1 MGSISE
7 EFKDQKINILL
18 EDYIA
23 LEKKI
28 HSIPEQLSTS
38 LKEVEQAISLLPHNL
53 SECIEVIA
61 KAVENSEETASELNS
76 TLQKN
81 LEENHKAT
89 IGEFQKELNTSI
101 FKNIDNINKELEKVA
116 RNVKDSTD
124 NIIWKKVR
132 FTNMV
137 LGVSLCFS
145 FILLTAS
152 LATCYQLKVNA
163 EKTRD
168 YAQYI
173 LERQQTG
180 LASFTQAE
188 QKKFNQAIEN
198 ATNKK

>member
-28 HSIPEQLSTS
+28 HGIPEQLSTS

-61 KAVENSEETASELNS
+61 KAVENSETTANELNS
-76 TLQKN
+76 TLQQN

-101 FKNIDNINKELEKVA
+101 FKNIDNINNELDRVA
-116 RNVKDSTD
+116 KNVKESTD
-124 NIIWKKVR
+124 NLIWKKVR
-132 FTNMV
+132 TTNMI

-145 FILLTAS
+145 LILLSAS
-152 LATCYQLKVNA
+152 LATCYQFKVNA
-163 EKTRD
+163 EKMRT

-180 LASFTQAE
+180 LASLTPAE
-188 QKKFNQAIEN
+188 QRKFNQAIEN
-198 ATNKK
+198 ATDKK